1 MTKKVKTVSPEQE
14 IKQIA
19 DALEARYADL
29 FREAA
34 QNVLGSECRYEIA
47 SPECAMPVLA
57 FATDTIKKLSD
68 DLRSEDMKFALT
80 VYWVSVLG
88 EYFRLIEENKDNL
101 IEMAS
106 PLHDPKYGG
115 LEDITADILIV
126 SDQDEVVGQA

>member
-34 QNVLGSECRYEIA
+34 QNVLGSGCRYEIA
-47 SPECAMPVLA
+47 SVECAMPVLA
-57 FATDTIKKLSD
+57 FTTDTIKKLND
-68 DLRSEDMKFALT
+68 DLRSEDAKFALT

-88 EYFRLIEENKDNL
+88 EYFRLIEENKDEL
-101 IEMAS
+101 FKMAS
-106 PLHDPKYGG
+106 PLHDPKYGD
-115 LEDITADILIV
+115 LEEINVDLLLE
-126 SDQDEVVGQA
+126 SDQEEVVGQA